1 MQEADRTV
9 DELGEELE
17 ATVVTLK
24 KSIMN
29 LETNSENVKTID
41 EAVKDSANS
50 GQQNE
55 VFVEVEVI
63 PEEVSG
69 EYSANV
75 GKWVKL

>member
-1 MQEADRTV
+1 
-9 DELGEELE
+9 
-17 ATVVTLK
+17 
-24 KSIMN
+24 MN

-41 EAVKDSANS
+41 EAVKDSADS